1 MKKSEIRELLLSKE
15 IIPNSLTGKEYYEL
29 VKIIRNK
36 KQLNYFEV
44 ISLITTTVRDAHK
57 VKEGLICGTTIRDII
72 LRDILKLDVE
82 AILIEYTIDRV
93 KTIKSN
99 TNGYNALL
107 NYLLGDYDHRYVL
120 LNLLPVDFL
129 SAMYDASLGTV
140 VDVMENYLDV
150 GMYTT
155 QAEVN
160 EELLAQF
167 NSVID
172 KMKAKETKAKEKE
185 KKTIEMS
192 FDAET
197 KDIKLVLPSE
207 SGVNTITVVVDEDQY
222 VLDLVEDSKVQPFES
237 SLDEMMSGLSK

>member
-1 MKKSEIRELLLSKE
+1 MKKSEIRESLLSKE
-15 IIPNSLTGKEYYEL
+15 IITNNLTTEEVIKL

-36 KQLNYFEV
+36 KKLNYFEA
-44 ISLITTTVRDAHK
+44 ISLITTTVRDLQK
-57 VKEGLICGTTIRDII
+57 VKEGIICGITVRDII
-72 LRDILKLDVE
+72 LRDILDLDVE
-82 AILIEYTIDRV
+82 AILIGYTIDRV

-120 LNLLPVDFL
+120 LNLLPVNFL
-129 SAMYDASLGTV
+129 SAMYDASLETV
-140 VDVMENYLDV
+140 VDVMENYLEV

-172 KMKAKETKAKEKE
+172 KMKAKEAKAKEKE
-185 KKTIEMS
+185 EYIGLT
-192 FDAET
+192 FDRGT
-197 KDIKLVLPSE
+197 KDIKLTIPTTA
-207 SGVNTITVVVDEDQY
+207 GVNTVTVVVNEDQY
-222 VLDLVEDSKVQPFES
+222 VLDLVEEETFES
-237 SLDEMMSGLSK
+237 DLDKVMSGLAK